1 MRILRFSSILAAA
14 ALAAPVC
21 MAPAIAQVI
30 TPARGVV
37 CDQAGQVCYDSQGL
51 SMGLTQEYFGTQ
63 AVQNLTNQLRGGPAP
78 QEFRLSNGVACSS
91 VARTCWSDGWSR
103 NLVDQSLTSQLY
115 NRTAASASASPSAP
129 AAEQASGFCTLSRQ
143 GQQVFSGG
151 CQLKKVV
158 RGNKTRFEAVLGN
171 GQTYT
176 FVTRDGTFVIQ
187 DGTGGSWP
195 VSFENRGTTGVFRW
209 NDLQLIATR
218 TGAVNGG
225 GSATNALGNAVG
237 AVIGAGIGN
246 LLNSLFK

>member
-1 MRILRFSSILAAA
+1 MLVAAG
-14 ALAAPVC
+14 LVAPVL

-51 SMGLTQEYFGTQ
+51 SMGFTQEYFGSQ

-103 NLVDQSLTSQLY
+103 NLVDWSLTSQLY
-115 NRTAASASASPSAP
+115 NRSSGSASDSPVAP

-143 GQQVFSGG
+143 GQQLFSGG

-158 RGNKTRFEAVLGN
+158 RGSKTRFEAALGN
-171 GQTYT
+171 GQTYS
-176 FVTRDGTFVIQ
+176 FVTRDGSFVIQ
-187 DGTGGSWP
+187 DGSGGAWP
-195 VSFENRGTTGVFRW
+195 VGFEDRGTTGVFRW
-209 NDLQLIATR
+209 NDFQLIATR
-218 TGAVNGG
+218 TGAVNSS
-225 GSATNALGNAVG
+225 GSATNALGNAAG
-237 AVIGAGIGN
+237 AAIGAGIGA